1 MGCRVGW
8 FPLSIEYDCYGLLNI
23 LFLIKSVFF
32 FAFQTAF
39 VHNLYKSIN
48 GSEWGG
54 KDRQNVE
61 INIRFLRTASLLLSS
76 SSSFAI
82 SWLIFFRY
90 AVGYFLECLAF
101 WGVVS
106 CLVFIIGCLFSTSS
120 SSILLWSSSLTRICK
135 KKPIPIQQNGSL
147 KDEEIQF
154 FLYADESGSLVFET
168 LLESSWNMSYILE
181 IFPFS

>member
-8 FPLSIEYDCYGLLNI
+8 FPLYIEYDCYGLLNI
-23 LFLIKSVFF
+23 LFLTKSFF

-54 KDRQNVE
+54 KNRQNVE

-120 SSILLWSSSLTRICK
+120 CSILLWSSSLTRICK
-135 KKPIPIQQNGSL
+135 KNQSQYNKMGRL
-147 KDEEIQF
+147 KMRKYIF
-154 FLYADESGSLVFET
+154 FCMLMSLV
-168 LLESSWNMSYILE
+168 L
-181 IFPFS
+181 

>member
-23 LFLIKSVFF
+23 LFLTKSVFF
-32 FAFQTAF
+32 LLFKRLLFTIFTNQ
-39 VHNLYKSIN
+39 SMDR
-48 GSEWGG
+48 SEG

-120 SSILLWSSSLTRICK
+120 CSILLWSSSLTRICK
-135 KKPIPIQQNGSL
+135 KKTIPIQQNGSF
-147 KDEEIQF
+147 KDEEIYF
-154 FLYADESGSLVFET
+154 FCMLMSLV
-168 LLESSWNMSYILE
+168 L
-181 IFPFS
+181 